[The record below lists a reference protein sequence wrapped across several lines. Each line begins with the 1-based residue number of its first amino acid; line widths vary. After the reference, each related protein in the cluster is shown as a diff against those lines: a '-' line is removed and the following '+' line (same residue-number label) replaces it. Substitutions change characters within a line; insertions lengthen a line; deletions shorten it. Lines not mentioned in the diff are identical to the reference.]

1 MVKYWELCTSKQ
13 TSVKK
18 QKEILRKD
26 TQKTFLLQQN
36 GNTCSSVF
44 TVDFEH

>member
-26 TQKTFLLQQN
+26 TQKTLLQQN